1 MRHVATAVRAV
12 VTATLILA
20 CASLTSSAIAQT
32 KPAAAT
38 QKVDPALARR
48 VATLIGQLD
57 AADYK
62 AREAA
67 TAAVEDLPAEALPL
81 VEAVLST
88 GALSPEVSIRLGMK
102 VDVLRRKSTAYDRE
116 LRREFDWNR
125 ADTLAVYD
133 GGGHTNPK

>member
-1 MRHVATAVRAV
+1 MKHVATTVRAF

-20 CASLTSSAIAQT
+20 CPSLTSSAFAQAN
-32 KPAAAT
+32 PAAAT
-38 QKVDPALARR
+38 PKVDPELAKR

-57 AADYK
+57 TADYK

-67 TAAVEDLPAEALPL
+67 TVAVEDLPPDALPL
-81 VEAVLST
+81 VEAALAT

-125 ADTLAVYD
+125 A
-133 GGGHTNPK
+133 